1 MNLNTQHLLYLMEI
15 ERTRSISQAAANLYT
30 GQPNLSRILRDTEA
44 ALGFPVFERTR
55 KGVRPTQ
62 KGEQFL
68 SHARNILREAEFV
81 ERLGPNNAQPN
92 RFRVCLPRSYRF
104 LELTKQY
111 LCGCT
116 SEQGIDAVIR
126 ECHPRQ
132 ALEMLSSGL
141 VEVAVIRYSF
151 VYQDYFSEQAQTR
164 KLSLRLLNRE
174 EYQIVLSQRHPL
186 AGNPQISKAELHT
199 YPELLH
205 RDTFYPETDNRNG
218 LYTVDRLTQ
227 LQLLQGLPNA
237 YLWQEV
243 LPEPLLCAAKLV
255 QRPCAEGGMCYQN
268 ALVYKPQC
276 AMSKLE
282 SGFLDWISQKG

>member
-1 MNLNTQHLLYLMEI
+1 M
-15 ERTRSISQAAANLYT
+15 
-30 GQPNLSRILRDTEA
+30 
-44 ALGFPVFERTR
+44 
-55 KGVRPTQ
+55 
-62 KGEQFL
+62 
-68 SHARNILREAEFV
+68 
-81 ERLGPNNAQPN
+81 
-92 RFRVCLPRSYRF
+92 
-104 LELTKQY
+104 
-111 LCGCT
+111 
-116 SEQGIDAVIR
+116 IR

-174 EYQIVLSQRHPL
+174 EYQIVLSHRHPL